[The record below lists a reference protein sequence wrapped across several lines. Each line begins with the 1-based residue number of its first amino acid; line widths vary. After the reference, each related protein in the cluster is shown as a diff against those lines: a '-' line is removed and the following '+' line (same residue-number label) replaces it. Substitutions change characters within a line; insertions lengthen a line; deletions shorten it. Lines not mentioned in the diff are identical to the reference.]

1 VSTINFSLF
10 SSISPSKVDSYNV
23 LVVVCLGGIFVFEA
37 CDFNWIPKFSLEVAK
52 SIVHNP
58 NECFRHCVKGLASS
72 IQIHDALQ

>member
-1 VSTINFSLF
+1 LGKRHRSRPETSVECGEHDFFSLF

-52 SIVHNP
+52 
-58 NECFRHCVKGLASS
+58 
-72 IQIHDALQ
+72 